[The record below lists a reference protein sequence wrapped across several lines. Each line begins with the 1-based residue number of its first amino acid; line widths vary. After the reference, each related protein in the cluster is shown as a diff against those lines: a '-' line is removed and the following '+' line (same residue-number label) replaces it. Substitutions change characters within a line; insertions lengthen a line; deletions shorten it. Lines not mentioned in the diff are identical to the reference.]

1 MECSVRQSKSWYYQL
16 KSGSLKG
23 EIRLHQ
29 NYIDFHQ
36 NIDNDD
42 DCNEDLLSQAS
53 QNWTKKIQFI
63 WPRTLNCATTTQAGT
78 VHIHPHRQ
86 QDRTESTMF
95 SYVGGWVSEPGADRS
110 HWSHY
115 NSDTQWS
122 LIGSWLTHCLS
133 ALQPQKVFS
142 CKSASGIYLFLSFH
156 LDTPSTSIFVLL
168 K

>member
-1 MECSVRQSKSWYYQL
+1 MECSVGQSKSGFCQL

-23 EIRLHQ
+23 EIRLHH
-29 NYIDFHQ
+29 NYIDFHP

-78 VHIHPHRQ
+78 LHINPQNREHPC
-86 QDRTESTMF
+86 TMF
-95 SYVGGWVSEPGADRS
+95 SYVGGWVSEPGADWS

-115 NSDTQWS
+115 NSDTQWP

-142 CKSASGIYLFLSFH
+142 CKSVSGIYFFLSFH
-156 LDTPSTSIFVLL
+156 LDNSVFVLH